1 MVYNIFFVG
10 YILSKY
16 LITERKMK
24 MSVVKVIE
32 ILAESKVSWE
42 DATQNAINEA
52 AKSVDGIKQI
62 NIENLQAVVENNKIV
77 MYRIDSKISFLV
89 SGQ

>member
-1 MVYNIFFVG
+1 
-10 YILSKY
+10 
-16 LITERKMK
+16 

-52 AKSVDGIKQI
+52 AKTVDGINQI
-62 NIENLQAVVENNKIV
+62 NIESMQAVVENNAIV
-77 MYRIDSKISFLV
+77 LYRINAKISFIV
-89 SGQ
+89 NVQ

>member
-1 MVYNIFFVG
+1 M
-10 YILSKY
+10 
-16 LITERKMK
+16 T

>member
-1 MVYNIFFVG
+1 
-10 YILSKY
+10 
-16 LITERKMK
+16 

-42 DATQNAINEA
+42 DATQNAVNEA

-77 MYRIDSKISFLV
+77 LYRIDSKISFLV